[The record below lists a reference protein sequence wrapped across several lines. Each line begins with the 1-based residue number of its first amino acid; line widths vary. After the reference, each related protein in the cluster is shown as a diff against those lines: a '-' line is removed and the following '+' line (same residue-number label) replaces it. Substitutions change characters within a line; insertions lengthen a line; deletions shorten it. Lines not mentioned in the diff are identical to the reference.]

1 MTNFASIV
9 CNHEELQVCVN
20 NKVYIWNIESQDM
33 GGDALCVLLSD
44 LGFDVELFHND
55 DLV

>member
-1 MTNFASIV
+1 MDNFASIV
-9 CNHEELQVCVN
+9 CNHEELQVSVN
-20 NKVYIWNIESQDM
+20 NKVYNWDINDCDM

-44 LGFDVELFHND
+44 LGFEVELHYND